1 MPVNSVLLSSENDN
15 TVMNIP
21 EEIDKRSNAYKRR
34 NLSRSKATDAMI
46 TLIKEAKAACIKAS
60 YVLFDS
66 WFASPDSICKIRNLG
81 YEAIPDTLKIKL
93 KAA

>member
-1 MPVNSVLLSSENDN
+1 MLTLGWSDGNTFMPVNSVLLSSENDN

-66 WFASPDSICKIRNLG
+66 WFASPDSICKIRNLV
-81 YEAIPDTLKIKL
+81 ASL
-93 KAA
+93 